1 MQSNLPFHPRKY
13 LYRAFTAASVLQAQ
27 ILEDAR
33 KLSDARTHLRDPTAA
48 NIPDHTRRFPAIS
61 KLSVSEYGTS
71 SGTGT
76 YLTFEICC
84 PFDNCPRRL
93 LYIAKRLGADEF
105 FLIKFTRQYA
115 IELHDFCAK
124 EGHAPSILG
133 YERLPGGWFAVAM
146 EYIEPDI
153 SITKSASDVLTL
165 HRDRWT
171 EELKHLVGS
180 FHAIDLVH
188 GDLRDANIICKGE
201 KVMLIDFD
209 WGGKV
214 GEAFYPTLDLN
225 PELLEGRTSDGFGIT
240 KDDDVCVLA
249 MTLGKLL

>member
-1 MQSNLPFHPRKY
+1 M
-13 LYRAFTAASVLQAQ
+13 
-27 ILEDAR
+27 
-33 KLSDARTHLRDPTAA
+33 
-48 NIPDHTRRFPAIS
+48 
-61 KLSVSEYGTS
+61 
-71 SGTGT
+71 
-76 YLTFEICC
+76 
-84 PFDNCPRRL
+84 
-93 LYIAKRLGADEF
+93 
-105 FLIKFTRQYA
+105 
-115 IELHDFCAK
+115 
-124 EGHAPSILG
+124 
-133 YERLPGGWFAVAM
+133 AM

-188 GDLRDANIICKGE
+188 DDLRDANIICKGE

-214 GEAFYPTLDLN
+214 GEVFYPTLDLN

-240 KDDDVCVLA
+240 KDDDVRVLT
-249 MTLGKLL
+249 MTLGKLCSVVHNIIMHVHLEYLEPLFTMFQSRTSCF